1 MDMPNQIL
9 PFVCP
14 EFSAIIEM
22 SRHFFSWTNGKDFIR
37 DTLKG
42 LEIVRTTFKWKLYF
56 LNDDNLTTALC
67 LVYIQLH
74 QSITSLLIDI
84 KSWKS
89 NKMAKKWTYNDQL
102 LSFIRHLSKVICI
115 CNPCWCIW
123 RILGPLQHLRWSML
137 WQEK

>member
-1 MDMPNQIL
+1 MQARCSNNYQLMDMPNQIL

-37 DTLKG
+37 DTLKV

-67 LVYIQLH
+67 LVFNYTN
-74 QSITSLLIDI
+74 QSHLCWLISNLENQIKWPKNEPTMTSC
-84 KSWKS
+84 
-89 NKMAKKWTYNDQL
+89 Y
-102 LSFIRHLSKVICI
+102 LSSGTWVRLFAYAIHV
-115 CNPCWCIW
+115 
-123 RILGPLQHLRWSML
+123 GAYGGF
-137 WQEK
+137 